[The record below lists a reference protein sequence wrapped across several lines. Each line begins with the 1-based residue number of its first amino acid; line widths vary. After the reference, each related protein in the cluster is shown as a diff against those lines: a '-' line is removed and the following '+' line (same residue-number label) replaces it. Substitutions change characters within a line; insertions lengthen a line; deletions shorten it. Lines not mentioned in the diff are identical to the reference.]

1 MENSLPC
8 TLINRRGLNKG
19 GILEN
24 NLKHTINGFQMIG
37 CGVTCLG
44 SLHRENHSEQFNLC

>member
-8 TLINRRGLNKG
+8 TVINRRGLNKG
-19 GILEN
+19 GTLEN

-37 CGVTCLG
+37 GGVPSLG